1 MKNRYF
7 KPLILGALLFVVYAS
22 YSNHFS
28 DEKGTISLE
37 VLNTESN
44 DGQLIVYLHNN
55 PKDYPKNKDKA
66 FKVIKTKITN
76 NKATIKFDN
85 IPYGKYAI
93 AVHHDENGD
102 GKVDKN
108 FVGMPSED
116 FAASNN
122 ATGFMGPPSFED
134 ASFEL
139 NKTSIS
145 IKIDMD

>member
-1 MKNRYF
+1 MKNRF
-7 KPLILGALLFVVYAS
+7 IKPLVIGALLIFVYSGYAF
-22 YSNHFS
+22 HFS
-28 DEKGTISLE
+28 DEKGTILLE
-37 VLNTESN
+37 VINIESN
-44 DGQLIVYLHNN
+44 DGQLVVYLHNN

-66 FKVIKTKITN
+66 FRVIKSKITN
-76 NKATIKFDN
+76 NKATIKFEN
-85 IPYGKYAI
+85 LPYGKYAI

-102 GKVDKN
+102 NKVDKN
-108 FVGMPSED
+108 FVGIPSED

-139 NKTSIS
+139 NKSSIS

>member
-1 MKNRYF
+1 MKNRFF
-7 KPLILGALLFVVYAS
+7 KPLIFGALLFVAYVS
-22 YSNHFS
+22 YSNHFT
-28 DEKGTISLE
+28 DGKGTISLE
-37 VLNTESN
+37 VINTESN

-66 FKVIKTKITN
+66 FKVIKAKITN
-76 NKATIKFDN
+76 NKATIIFDN

-102 GKVDKN
+102 NKVDKN

-134 ASFEL
+134 ASFTL
-139 NKTSIS
+139 NKSIIS